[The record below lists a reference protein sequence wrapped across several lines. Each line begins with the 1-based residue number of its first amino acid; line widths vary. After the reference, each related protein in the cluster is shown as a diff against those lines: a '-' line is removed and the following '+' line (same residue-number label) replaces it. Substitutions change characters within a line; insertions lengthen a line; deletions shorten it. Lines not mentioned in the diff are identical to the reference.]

1 MSPWSVVLL
10 VLLALIIFLPALL
23 EYHNS
28 KNDLLQIWREQ
39 GRLLSDII
47 LRSGNSIMILDE
59 ETRQSRE
66 DRLMD
71 LGKYVRHL
79 DSLNYPHKKQVIRYI
94 RSQSRSM
101 IFFYDKHGAP
111 EKQFE
116 YKGTPN
122 FPLPIQKIIKKFIQS
137 DTSKAQIKI
146 LKGFTQNVNHGFA
159 LIIRRAHERGF
170 IGIIQR
176 RGQRQGMFG
185 LQRLKQWLDRIAE
198 NPSIVYAQIQRN
210 DKIIAQSG
218 MLFPDKLPDLIQNK
232 QERTKWRLY
241 EKDNRSIFEYVQY
254 GRNGIIS
261 RIGLST
267 EALDSLQNSLVSRLL
282 INSFLL
288 LVIGGILTV
297 YILKKQNFT
306 LLTGKYR
313 QMQTYTGSILQ
324 NAGEGIIVLD
334 ENRQITIFNQAAYG
348 LLNVNSIDPIGCKI
362 SEISL
367 SLPAQIIDWF
377 VQFENLSDAPAQI
390 TTQAGDKYLL
400 ITANRITYS
409 GTENNTQQQIYI
421 ILLRDYTVQKEV
433 ENFRSR
439 QSKLTAMGQLA
450 SRVAHE
456 IRNPL
461 NGIGVI
467 AQRLRR
473 EFSPQQDEDEY
484 KQMTQSIRHETGR
497 INKIIEAF
505 LTYART
511 PQLKLERQNLKEII
525 NDLQPLLQSFG
536 SVKLTLSLH
545 DDCYAKIDRDQF
557 SQVIINLIKNGV
569 EASQKDGAVNI
580 ILNNSEG
587 KIFFI
592 VEDNG
597 KGVDPEL
604 KDLIF
609 DLYFTTKNEGSGLG
623 LSIVEKIVSAH
634 NGKVWFE
641 SPFLKDGNKIDG
653 TRFIVELPADNI
665 DRGE

>member
-1 MSPWSVVLL
+1 MKLKIKNTRFVKIMSPWSVVLL

-101 IFFYDKHGAP
+101 ILFYDKHGAP
-111 EKQFE
+111 ENQFG
-116 YKGTPN
+116 YRGGGQ

-137 DTSKAQIKI
+137 DTSKAQIKV
-146 LKGFTQNVNHGFA
+146 LKGFTQNINHGYA
-159 LIIRRAHERGF
+159 LIIRRAQERGF

-348 LLNVNSIDPIGCKI
+348 LLNVKSIDPIGCKI

-367 SLPAQIIDWF
+367 SLPGQIIDWF
-377 VQFENLSDAPAQI
+377 VQFKNLSDVPAQI
-390 TTQAGDKYLL
+390 TTQTGEKYLL

-421 ILLRDYTVQKEV
+421 ILLRDYTVQREL

-473 EFSPQQDEDEY
+473 EFSPQQDEEEY

-511 PQLKLERQNLKEII
+511 PQLKLERHNLKEII

-536 SVKLTLSLH
+536 STKLTLSLH
-545 DDCYAKIDRDQF
+545 DDCYAKIDRDQI
-557 SQVIINLIKNGV
+557 SQVIINLVKNGA
-569 EASQKDGAVNI
+569 EALQKDGAVKI
-580 ILNNSEG
+580 ILNSSEG

-592 VEDNG
+592 VEDN
-597 KGVDPEL
+597 
-604 KDLIF
+604 
-609 DLYFTTKNEGSGLG
+609 
-623 LSIVEKIVSAH
+623 
-634 NGKVWFE
+634 
-641 SPFLKDGNKIDG
+641 
-653 TRFIVELPADNI
+653 
-665 DRGE
+665 